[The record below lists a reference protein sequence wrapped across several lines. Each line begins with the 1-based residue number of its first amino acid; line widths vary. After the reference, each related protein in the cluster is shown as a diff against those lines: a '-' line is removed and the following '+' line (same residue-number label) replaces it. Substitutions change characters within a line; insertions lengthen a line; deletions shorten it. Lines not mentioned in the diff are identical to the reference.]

1 MYLFVYGT
9 LKKGYTNHYLL
20 SRAGARFIGD
30 AWVEGYTILD
40 QFVPVA
46 VPAPRKCRVYGEL
59 YEVDQ
64 DTIKILDVF
73 EEGYERV
80 ETTAVTISSIENYR
94 AYIYIV
100 SSPTSRCYY
109 SYYTQ

>member
-46 VPAPRKCRVYGEL
+46 VPAPKECRVYGEL
-59 YEVDQ
+59 YRVDK
-64 DTIKILDVF
+64 DTIKILDMF
-73 EEGYERV
+73 EEGYKRV
-80 ETTAVTISSIENYR
+80 TTTVAIGEKKYR